1 MDTGPD
7 PGLGSAAGLL
17 DADALV
23 GLLADDARRRV
34 VAALVLGAHDVGS
47 VRAATGLDARTTTRA
62 LRRLDDAGLVVAG
75 ADGTVV
81 LVAAAFT
88 QAARAAAAR
97 RPAPVE
103 EHGDAPAEQARVL
116 RTFVQGGRLTS
127 IPSAHGKR
135 LVVLDWLAQ
144 RFEPGRKYSERMVN
158 AIIGQVHAD
167 TAALRRY
174 LVDEGFMDREAGEYW
189 RAGGTF
195 APEE

>member
-1 MDTGPD
+1 
-7 PGLGSAAGLL
+7 
-17 DADALV
+17 
-23 GLLADDARRRV
+23 
-34 VAALVLGAHDVGS
+34 
-47 VRAATGLDARTTTRA
+47 VRAATGLDARATSRA
-62 LRRLDDAGLVVAG
+62 LRRLDDAGLVVTG

-81 LVAAAFT
+81 LVAAAFVH
-88 QAARAAAAR
+88 AARAAAAR
-97 RPAPVE
+97 RPVRPE
-103 EHGDAPAEQARVL
+103 EHADASAEQAKVL

-127 IPSAHGKR
+127 IPAARGKR

-144 RFEPGRKYSERMVN
+144 RFEPGRRYSERMVN

-195 APEE
+195 EPGG